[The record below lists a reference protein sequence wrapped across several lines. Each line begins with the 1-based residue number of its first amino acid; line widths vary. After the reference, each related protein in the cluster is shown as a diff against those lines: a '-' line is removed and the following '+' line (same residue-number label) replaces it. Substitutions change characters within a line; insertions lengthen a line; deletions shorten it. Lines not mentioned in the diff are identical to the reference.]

1 MFPNRRPHSHLL
13 HSSENLRMYKPGF
26 VLVFF
31 LGLAQYAQAALP
43 STESGWS
50 AFTDPRY
57 GTRVEYPSWFS
68 VSDGRPQLGTG
79 QRLVTPDGRAE
90 IEIYSLQ
97 NTVHYTPRSYLAAKM
112 KIDPATLHYRRITAR
127 FFALSAAREG
137 KIYYTRCNFSE
148 GGSGNDPLRL
158 SGLSAIG
165 KT

>member
-43 STESGWS
+43 STKSGWS

-90 IEIYSLQ
+90 IE
-97 NTVHYTPRSYLAAKM
+97 
-112 KIDPATLHYRRITAR
+112 
-127 FFALSAAREG
+127 
-137 KIYYTRCNFSE
+137 
-148 GGSGNDPLRL
+148 
-158 SGLSAIG
+158 
-165 KT
+165 